1 MPRAK
6 QDSAEDAIL
15 EELFA
20 FYRRVDASYEG
31 SHCPSS
37 TECCRFGLTGREP
50 YVTSVEVAALRRA
63 VSRRGG
69 WPSAKR
75 RAVPMTT
82 TAAAERTC
90 PFLDALGRCSVYE
103 SRPLGC
109 RTFYCSRA
117 TVTVRPGGAEQ
128 RELVNRLRDIA
139 SRHEPGGDA
148 PRPLSR
154 VFAEKG

>member
-1 MPRAK
+1 MARTPR
-6 QDSAEDAIL
+6 DTTDPAIL
-15 EELFA
+15 EELYA
-20 FYRRVDASYEG
+20 LYRRIDALYEG

-69 WPSAKR
+69 KPSVKR
-75 RAVPMTT
+75 RALPMAT
-82 TAAAERTC
+82 TAAAERIC
-90 PFLDALGRCSVYE
+90 PFLDASARCSVYE

-109 RTFYCSRA
+109 RTFYCGRA
-117 TVTVRPGGAEQ
+117 TVVAKTRGAEQ
-128 RELVNRLRDIA
+128 RDFVNRLRDIA

-154 VFAEKG
+154 VFADE

>member
-6 QDSAEDAIL
+6 PDSTEDAVL
-15 EELFA
+15 EELLA
-20 FYRRVDASYEG
+20 LYRRVDASYEG

-69 WPSAKR
+69 GLSAKR
-75 RAVPMTT
+75 RALPMAT
-82 TAAAERTC
+82 TAAAERIC
-90 PFLDALGRCSVYE
+90 PFLDAFGRCSVYE

-109 RTFYCSRA
+109 RTFYCNRA
-117 TVTVRPGGAEQ
+117 TVTDRTRGAEQ
-128 RELVNRLRDIA
+128 REFVNRLRDIA

-154 VFAEKG
+154 VFR

>member
-6 QDSAEDAIL
+6 RDSAEDAIL

-20 FYRRVDASYEG
+20 LYRRVDAAYEG

-69 WPSAKR
+69 LRSAKR
-75 RAVPMTT
+75 RALPMAT
-82 TAAAERTC
+82 TAGAERIC
-90 PFLDALGRCSVYE
+90 PFLDSFGRCSVYD

-109 RTFYCSRA
+109 RTFFCGRA
-117 TVTVRPGGAEQ
+117 TVTARTRGAEQ

-139 SRHEPGGDA
+139 SRHQNGGDA
-148 PRPLSR
+148 ARPLSR
-154 VFAEKG
+154 AFANK

>member
-1 MPRAK
+1 MPRAPR
-6 QDSAEDAIL
+6 EPTNHAIL
-15 EELFA
+15 EELYA
-20 FYRRVDASYEG
+20 LYRRVDAVYEG

-63 VSRRGG
+63 VARRGG
-69 WPSAKR
+69 PPSAKR
-75 RAVPMTT
+75 RALPIAT
-82 TAAAERTC
+82 TAAAERIC

-117 TVTVRPGGAEQ
+117 TVAGGTRGVDR

-154 VFAEKG
+154 AFAIG

>member
-1 MPRAK
+1 MRRAK
-6 QDSAEDAIL
+6 RESPEDAIL

-20 FYRRVDASYEG
+20 FYRQVDACYEG

-50 YVTSVEVAALRRA
+50 YVTSVEVAGLRRA
-63 VSRRGG
+63 ISHRGG
-69 WPSAKR
+69 LPSAKR
-75 RAVPMTT
+75 RALPMVT
-82 TAAAERTC
+82 TAVVERIC
-90 PFLDALGRCSVYE
+90 PFLDTLGRCSVYE

-117 TVTVRPGGAEQ
+117 TVTARTRGAAQ
-128 RELVNRLRDIA
+128 REFVNRLRDIA

-154 VFAEKG
+154 VFAHK